1 MILTFKHIMRNI
13 ISYILYKLFKYESD
27 RKKRREK
34 EKRETWLIHMQDTV
48 RHQVFLIESYII
60 FIGEKNKKIIELTL
74 KMSYDIKYIDFSKYM

>member
-1 MILTFKHIMRNI
+1 MILTFKHIMCNI

-34 EKRETWLIHMQDTV
+34 EKRETWLIHIQDTV
-48 RHQVFLIESYII
+48 RHQVFLTESYII

-74 KMSYDIKYIDFSKYM
+74 KMSYDIKYIDFSK

>member
-34 EKRETWLIHMQDTV
+34 EKRETWLIHIQDTV

-60 FIGEKNKKIIELTL
+60 FIGKKNKKIIELTL
-74 KMSYDIKYIDFSKYM
+74 KMSYDIKYIDFSK

>member
-1 MILTFKHIMRNI
+1 MILTFKHILRNI

-34 EKRETWLIHMQDTV
+34 EKRETWLIHIQDTV

-74 KMSYDIKYIDFSKYM
+74 KMSYDIKYIDFSK

>member
-13 ISYILYKLFKYESD
+13 ISYISYKLFKYESD

-34 EKRETWLIHMQDTV
+34 EKRETWLIHIQDTV

-74 KMSYDIKYIDFSKYM
+74 KMSYDIKYIDFSK

>member
-1 MILTFKHIMRNI
+1 MILTFKHILRNI

-34 EKRETWLIHMQDTV
+34 EKRETWLIHIQDTI

-74 KMSYDIKYIDFSKYM
+74 KMSNDIKYIDFSK

>member
-1 MILTFKHIMRNI
+1 MILTFKHIMCNI
-13 ISYILYKLFKYESD
+13 ISYILHKLFKYESD

-34 EKRETWLIHMQDTV
+34 EKRETWLIHIQDTV

-74 KMSYDIKYIDFSKYM
+74 KMSYDIKYIDFSK

>member
-1 MILTFKHIMRNI
+1 MILTSKHIMRNI
-13 ISYILYKLFKYESD
+13 ISYILYNLFKYESD

-34 EKRETWLIHMQDTV
+34 EKRETWLIHIQDTV

-74 KMSYDIKYIDFSKYM
+74 NILIFLNSTFNR

>member
-1 MILTFKHIMRNI
+1 MILTFKHIMCNI

-27 RKKRREK
+27 RKKRSEK
-34 EKRETWLIHMQDTV
+34 KKRETWLIHIQDTV

-74 KMSYDIKYIDFSKYM
+74 KMSYDIKYIDFSK

>member
-1 MILTFKHIMRNI
+1 MILTFKHIMCNI

-34 EKRETWLIHMQDTV
+34 EKRETWLIHIQDTV

-74 KMSYDIKYIDFSKYM
+74 KMSYDIKYIDFSK

>member
-27 RKKRREK
+27 RKKRSEK
-34 EKRETWLIHMQDTV
+34 EKRETWLIHIQDTV

-74 KMSYDIKYIDFSKYM
+74 KMSYDIKYIDFSK

>member
-1 MILTFKHIMRNI
+1 MILTFKHIMCNI

-34 EKRETWLIHMQDTV
+34 EKRETWLIHIQDTI

-74 KMSYDIKYIDFSKYM
+74 KMSYDIKYIDFSK

>member
-34 EKRETWLIHMQDTV
+34 EKRETWLIHIQDTV

-60 FIGEKNKKIIELTL
+60 FIGEKKIIELTL
-74 KMSYDIKYIDFSKYM
+74 KMSYDIKYIDFSK

>member
-1 MILTFKHIMRNI
+1 MILTFKYIMRNI

-34 EKRETWLIHMQDTV
+34 EKRETWLIHIQDTV

-74 KMSYDIKYIDFSKYM
+74 KMSYDIKYIDFSK

>member
-1 MILTFKHIMRNI
+1 MILTLKHIMRNI

-34 EKRETWLIHMQDTV
+34 EKRETWLIHIQDTV

-74 KMSYDIKYIDFSKYM
+74 KMSYDIKYIDFSK

>member
-1 MILTFKHIMRNI
+1 MILTSKHIMRNI

-34 EKRETWLIHMQDTV
+34 EKRETWLIHIQDTV

-74 KMSYDIKYIDFSKYM
+74 KMSYDIK

>member
-34 EKRETWLIHMQDTV
+34 EKRETWLIHIQDTV
-48 RHQVFLIESYII
+48 KHQVFLIESYII

-74 KMSYDIKYIDFSKYM
+74 KMSYDIKYIDFSK

>member
-1 MILTFKHIMRNI
+1 MILTFKHIMCNI

-34 EKRETWLIHMQDTV
+34 EKRETWLIHIQDTV
-48 RHQVFLIESYII
+48 RHRVFLIESYII

-74 KMSYDIKYIDFSKYM
+74 KMSYDIKYIDFSK

>member
-34 EKRETWLIHMQDTV
+34 EKRETWLIHIQDTI

-74 KMSYDIKYIDFSKYM
+74 KMSNDIKYIDFSK

>member
-34 EKRETWLIHMQDTV
+34 EKRETWLIHIQDTV

-74 KMSYDIKYIDFSKYM
+74 NILIFLNSTFNR

>member
-13 ISYILYKLFKYESD
+13 ISYIFYKLFKYESD

-34 EKRETWLIHMQDTV
+34 EKRETWLIHIQDTV
-48 RHQVFLIESYII
+48 RHQEFLIESYII

-74 KMSYDIKYIDFSKYM
+74 KMSYDIKYIDFSK

>member
-34 EKRETWLIHMQDTV
+34 EKRETWLIHIQDTV

-60 FIGEKNKKIIELTL
+60 FIGEKNKKFIELTL
-74 KMSYDIKYIDFSKYM
+74 KMSYDIKYIDFSK

>member
-34 EKRETWLIHMQDTV
+34 EKRETWLIHIQDTV

-60 FIGEKNKKIIELTL
+60 FIGKKIQNLL
-74 KMSYDIKYIDFSKYM
+74 S

>member
-1 MILTFKHIMRNI
+1 MMLTFKHIMRNI

-34 EKRETWLIHMQDTV
+34 EKRETWLIHIQDTV

-74 KMSYDIKYIDFSKYM
+74 KMSYDIKYIDFSK

>member
-34 EKRETWLIHMQDTV
+34 EKRETWLIHIQDTV

-60 FIGEKNKKIIELTL
+60 FIGKKIQTL
-74 KMSYDIKYIDFSKYM
+74 LS

>member
-34 EKRETWLIHMQDTV
+34 EKRETWLIHIQDTV

-74 KMSYDIKYIDFSKYM
+74 KMSYDIKYIDFSK

>member
-1 MILTFKHIMRNI
+1 MILTFKHIMCNI

-27 RKKRREK
+27 RKKRSEK
-34 EKRETWLIHMQDTV
+34 EKRETWLIHIQDTV

-74 KMSYDIKYIDFSKYM
+74 KMSYDIKYIDFSK

>member
-1 MILTFKHIMRNI
+1 MILTFKHIMCNI

-34 EKRETWLIHMQDTV
+34 EKRETWLIHIQDTI

-74 KMSYDIKYIDFSKYM
+74 KMSNDIKYIDFSK

>member
-1 MILTFKHIMRNI
+1 MILTFKHIMCNI

-34 EKRETWLIHMQDTV
+34 EKRETWLIHIQDTV

-60 FIGEKNKKIIELTL
+60 FIGEKYKKIIELTL
-74 KMSYDIKYIDFSKYM
+74 KMSYDIKYIDFSK